1 VDRQHITNISIKSLL
16 KFFYLQNILDI
27 GAYYN
32 PINLF
37 FKDNFCPSS
46 VVVVE
51 PILDALSAIVPC
63 PGGSSTHYLFLP
75 ITFKFYLRIKDSV
88 PKSDSIVCIG
98 CDSHY
103 GPNRKLLETSFPRPY
118 KLFLEYPSEY
128 VHNVAFKKMIGTG
141 MGHDIY
147 FYCILFVTYSLPYR
161 ASFIL
166 DN

>member
-1 VDRQHITNISIKSLL
+1 
-16 KFFYLQNILDI
+16 LQNILDI